1 MNMQNLLGKKKKKK
15 EQAESSY
22 RKLNQIL
29 PIKREDDATELIS
42 SSGRRDFSLLS
53 SKIKQCFSLEISYRN
68 IKPLPIEGED
78 DVAKQMLSSRRRDFN
93 LLSYKNQSLEKM
105 GGRIGGPLRRRDGW
119 GMRMAKRE
127 RRLLTD

>member
-1 MNMQNLLGKKKKKK
+1 MNMQNLLDKKKKI
-15 EQAESSY
+15 EQAERSY

-29 PIKREDDATELIS
+29 PIKRENDAAELIS

-68 IKPLPIEGED
+68 IRPLPIEGED

-93 LLSYKNQSLEKM
+93 LLSYKIRALKRWVVGSVVLGSEEM
-105 GGRIGGPLRRRDGW
+105 GGGW
-119 GMRMAKRE
+119 EWQRE
-127 RRLLTD
+127 RRLLIN